1 MEGKKNEQGP
11 AGRLGYA
18 PQRMRAT
25 AQELVDGLA
34 AMGRP
39 GDAAAVAAAYLA
51 DVDAAVA
58 LLARACDWRE
68 VRAAAGVMMFID
80 TLGSITSRTEAGENS
95 APLLIS

>member
-25 AQELVDGLA
+25 AQELADGLA

-39 GDAAAVAAAYLA
+39 GDAAAVAAAYLG

-68 VRAAAGVMMFID
+68 VRAAPACLGVMMLMSTRESFRR
-80 TLGSITSRTEAGENS
+80 SIRCW
-95 APLLIS
+95 